1 MNQSFQE
8 SNVMLVDVSEKLPA
22 FREKLKLRKRK
33 IVSQKTASF
42 SVFNQFLEDM
52 SFDKVHLVIERHLD
66 SLIQEFDLIIP
77 KKAKN
82 LVRNSFDIDVDALP
96 ESCQSISEFH
106 EEFSAI
112 VTFSAIVN

>member
-52 SFDKVHLVIERHLD
+52 SFDKVYLVIERHLD
-66 SLIQEFDLIIP
+66 SLIQEFDLIIIQ
-77 KKAKN
+77 KRQKIWCAIHLTLMLMHCLKAAKVFLNFMRN
-82 LVRNSFDIDVDALP
+82 LVR
-96 ESCQSISEFH
+96 
-106 EEFSAI
+106 
-112 VTFSAIVN
+112 